1 MFKRSI
7 PFAVA
12 LLTFVVGVGVASLR
26 LTLNRA
32 RPQSVSAP
40 VVQLVSS
47 NVEIKRT
54 YHSLMHASGRA
65 GKHRACFGGFRSSD
79 GMTFSTTDIYF
90 DSSNL
95 ARREMQRRLKRA
107 IEIVSRQPLVDA
119 TGRVVGEEA
128 IATFPPYDKGSMVSA
143 EFIVVQGTH
152 FNSIGSS
159 SLRNVTEYK
168 RDRQP

>member
-7 PFAVA
+7 PVAVA
-12 LLTFVVGVGVASLR
+12 LLTFAVGVGVASLR
-26 LTLNRA
+26 MTLNRP
-32 RPQSVSAP
+32 RPPSVSAP
-40 VVQLVSS
+40 QVQLVSS

-54 YHSLMHASGRA
+54 YRSLMHASGRA

-90 DSSNL
+90 DSSNH
-95 ARREMQRRLKRA
+95 ARREMQRRLKKA
-107 IEIVSRQPLVDA
+107 IEIVSRQPLLDA
-119 TGRVVGEEA
+119 SGQVVGEEVV
-128 IATFPPYDKGSMVSA
+128 ATFPPYDKGSMLSA
-143 EFIVVQGTH
+143 ELIVMDGTH

-168 RDRQP
+168 RDRRP